1 MTADNAGTD
10 CVLVS
15 WGFRDKNMLEGLSAD
30 AVIDNPMQLMEFLGE
45 L

>member
-15 WGFRDKNMLEGLSAD
+15 WGFRDKAMLESLKPLS
-30 AVIDNPMQLMEFLGE
+30 VIDSPKE
-45 L
+45 LIAIVQ